1 MLNPIPY
8 HYVTP
13 FHAEGKFSS
22 ESNIRCKK
30 KKAILYWYSKLR
42 IPEERR
48 KKEK

>member
-30 KKAILYWYSKLR
+30 KGYFVLYSKLR